1 MFSRKMC
8 KMFNLKKSVNF
19 LSIFHKKFVNSDKLL
34 ENNHY
39 DHDKMPSLFS
49 ETFQQ
54 SSNQLVDLIEK
65 QISEMR
71 KEDLKIQLEKEFL
84 ENKDKTFELSRET
97 YVEFLQK
104 GMLGDANKFILN
116 QTEVILVG
124 TIYNR
129 IPIENLYKLLN
140 YVKPDI
146 ILIQQRPDRML
157 GGIYE
162 NIVNLNKKLIDENK
176 FIEKLIRDPWEIQTS
191 LKNKESIKER
201 LFKKGILLNL
211 KKREKEREVIEKTQE
226 NFKNISEH
234 ERLTNDSQSLISL
247 WGEQKDVKILVS
259 DFPEVSL
266 YEKLSNS
273 LTLVQLR
280 KTFESIF
287 TEFPNN
293 PDFEPS
299 TPIGTAINLYP
310 DLFVTNSDAY
320 ISQIIYSLTKKEELK
335 NKKIISFLGYGQ
347 SYTIPL
353 FLNYERDRNSL
364 SKILTPIKRY
374 SSLLYGDDS
383 LEVLV
388 EKWAM
393 ISLILNGLEKYDT
406 YLEIPIEEFQ
416 NNEKNELQNLSLNS
430 IENQSKSSF
439 DQYMSKH
446 RNILSSQKLKVQKD
460 NIEKYNY
467 DSLFGDDKIIDHLS
481 RKYARDDLIKTG
493 FNSEKFLINR
503 MKYLYDCIIKEKR
516 KEALCLIKIGYEKK
530 KKGFMR
536 RIIDDPLLS
545 AEIMK

>member
-1 MFSRKMC
+1 
-8 KMFNLKKSVNF
+8 MFNLKKSVNF

>member
-1 MFSRKMC
+1 
-8 KMFNLKKSVNF
+8 MFNLKKSVNF

-191 LKNKESIKER
+191 LKN
-201 LFKKGILLNL
+201 N
-211 KKREKEREVIEKTQE
+211 
-226 NFKNISEH
+226 
-234 ERLTNDSQSLISL
+234 
-247 WGEQKDVKILVS
+247 
-259 DFPEVSL
+259 
-266 YEKLSNS
+266 
-273 LTLVQLR
+273 LR
-280 KTFESIF
+280 K
-287 TEFPNN
+287 
-293 PDFEPS
+293 
-299 TPIGTAINLYP
+299 
-310 DLFVTNSDAY
+310 
-320 ISQIIYSLTKKEELK
+320 
-335 NKKIISFLGYGQ
+335 
-347 SYTIPL
+347 
-353 FLNYERDRNSL
+353 
-364 SKILTPIKRY
+364 
-374 SSLLYGDDS
+374 
-383 LEVLV
+383 
-388 EKWAM
+388 
-393 ISLILNGLEKYDT
+393 
-406 YLEIPIEEFQ
+406 
-416 NNEKNELQNLSLNS
+416 
-430 IENQSKSSF
+430 
-439 DQYMSKH
+439 
-446 RNILSSQKLKVQKD
+446 
-460 NIEKYNY
+460 
-467 DSLFGDDKIIDHLS
+467 
-481 RKYARDDLIKTG
+481 G
-493 FNSEKFLINR
+493 F
-503 MKYLYDCIIKEKR
+503 Y
-516 KEALCLIKIGYEKK
+516 
-530 KKGFMR
+530 
-536 RIIDDPLLS
+536 
-545 AEIMK
+545 